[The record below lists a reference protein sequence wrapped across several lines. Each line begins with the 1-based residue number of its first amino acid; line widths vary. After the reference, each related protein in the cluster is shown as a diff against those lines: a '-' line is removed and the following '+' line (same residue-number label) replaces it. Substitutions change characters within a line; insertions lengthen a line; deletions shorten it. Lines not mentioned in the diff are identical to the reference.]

1 MNYHHIH
8 IKYSGIAGWITSQC
22 KLFDRNFPNKFLCIP
37 SALLSRIIWQNK
49 PRVGPCVQVSPR
61 LSQIELVWF
70 YAFSHKL
77 RMWSLISAYQS
88 RVRLAQQL
96 KCDQRICCWGQM
108 PGLPCDVALPAL
120 YANTSQHSICLQISN
135 IPKCILIIHL
145 SAIIRMNTRNTKM
158 PVELIIN
165 SKMSLY
171 SAWSRARAQEF
182 IVYDL

>member
-22 KLFDRNFPNKFLCIP
+22 KLFDRKFPNKFLCIP

-77 RMWSLISAYQS
+77 RMWYLRIPVEGSISAAAK
-88 RVRLAQQL
+88 VRSAHLLLRSNA
-96 KCDQRICCWGQM
+96 W
-108 PGLPCDVALPAL
+108 PAL
-120 YANTSQHSICLQISN
+120 RRCTASIIREHIATQ
-135 IPKCILIIHL
+135 HL
-145 SAIIRMNTRNTKM
+145 SANFKY
-158 PVELIIN
+158 
-165 SKMSLY
+165 SKMY
-171 SAWSRARAQEF
+171 FNYPF
-182 IVYDL
+182 ICHHPNEYQKH